1 MSYISSTSISLS
13 MRSSVLN
20 LQSQLAQTQTEIS
33 SGVSSDLGLAL
44 GARSGTS
51 VSLKNETDVLTSYSN
66 TNALAT
72 TRLGATSTAL
82 DSMLSAAQ
90 SMSASLVTA
99 ASAGGS
105 TTALTPTATSNL
117 QALIA
122 GLNTSAGGQYV
133 FAGLKTDTQPIADYF
148 STTTSAA
155 KTAVDTAFQSQFG
168 ISQTS
173 AGASAITGP
182 QMTDFLNNQFAP
194 LFSDSKW
201 SGTSGQPATT
211 GTWSSASSQ
220 TIASSISTSQS
231 TTTSV
236 SANESAFQSL
246 AQGYTMLTEFTGT
259 NMSADARA
267 AVVTKAQT
275 LISAGIAGLT
285 SAQSAVGT
293 AQAAIAAADTQNA
306 AQVTVLKTSVSSLE
320 GVDTYALS
328 TKLTTLQTQ
337 LQSSY
342 EITNSLAKLSLVNYF
357 TNG

>member
-1 MSYISSTSISLS
+1 MSYISSNSISMS

-20 LQSQLAQTQTEIS
+20 LQSQLARTQTEIS

-44 GARSGTS
+44 GAQSGTS
-51 VSLKNETDVLTSYSN
+51 VSLKNETDQLASYTN

-105 TTALTPTATSNL
+105 TTALTATATSNL
-117 QALIA
+117 RALVA
-122 GLNTSAGGQYV
+122 GLNTSAGGQFV
-133 FAGLKTDTQPIADYF
+133 FAGLKTDTTPIADYF
-148 STTTSAA
+148 SANSAA
-155 KTAVDTAFQSQFG
+155 KSAVDSAFQQQFG
-168 ISQTS
+168 TSQGS
-173 AGASAITGP
+173 AGAASISGSD
-182 QMTDFLNNQFAP
+182 MTSFLATKFAP
-194 LFSDSKW
+194 LFSGGNW
-201 SGTSGQPATT
+201 SGAS

-220 TIASSISTSQS
+220 TITSSISTSQS

-236 SANESAFQSL
+236 SANDAAFQSL
-246 AQGYTMLTEFTGT
+246 AQGYTMLTEFTGA

-267 AVVTKAQT
+267 AVVAKAQT

-285 SAQSAVGT
+285 NAQSSVGT
-293 AQAAIAAADTQNA
+293 AQAAISAADTQNA
-306 AQVTVLKTSVSSLE
+306 AQVTVLKTNVSSLD